1 MEKKSGIYKFF
12 LPIQKKKKKHRPTLM
27 NKDAEILI
35 KIFANWI
42 QGHIEVIIYH
52 LMSASSKRFGDD
64 KTHIHQ

>member
-1 MEKKSGIYKFF
+1 
-12 LPIQKKKKKHRPTLM
+12 M

-35 KIFANWI
+35 KIFANGI